1 MEKGAGRIPPP
12 TREDGIRTTK
22 SLESHSWL
30 DRIVFRY
37 RDPEIEERVIMYRVG
52 GQRERQTG
60 TKDRLKKYIQAR
72 LGGEQEHPHFS
83 PEATPHR
90 CGNSAPSKPAPR
102 ASS

>member
-30 DRIVFRY
+30 DRIVFRD

-52 GQRERQTG
+52 GDNERD
-60 TKDRLKKYIQAR
+60 K
-72 LGGEQEHPHFS
+72 LGLRTDLRNTFRQG
-83 PEATPHR
+83 
-90 CGNSAPSKPAPR
+90 
-102 ASS
+102 